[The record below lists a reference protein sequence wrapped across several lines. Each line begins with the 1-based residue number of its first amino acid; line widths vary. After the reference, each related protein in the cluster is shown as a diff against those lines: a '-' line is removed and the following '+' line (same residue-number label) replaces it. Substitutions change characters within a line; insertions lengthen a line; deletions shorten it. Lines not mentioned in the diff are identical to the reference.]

1 MEIMNRVTRIVAGL
15 VAIAVL
21 AVMIAA
27 CGGGAANPLA
37 GTKWQMQDYANPA
50 VTTGMSTVLSGAI
63 PTIEFGEDDAPSDDG
78 VVSGSGG
85 CNTYQGTYTVDGES
99 LTFGPL
105 AATEM
110 ACSDPEGVMEQEAVF
125 LAQLQSAAAYRID
138 GEQLHIL
145 NEKGHLVILLNP
157 Q

>member
-1 MEIMNRVTRIVAGL
+1 
-15 VAIAVL
+15 
-21 AVMIAA
+21 MIAA

-50 VTTGMSTVLSGAI
+50 ITTGMSTVLSGAI
-63 PTIEFGEDDAPSDDG
+63 PTIEFGEDDASPDG
-78 VVSGSGG
+78 AIVSGSGG

-105 AATEM
+105 AATLM

-125 LAQLQSAAAYRID
+125 LAQLQSATGYRID
-138 GEQLHIL
+138 GDQLHIL
-145 NEKGHLVILLNP
+145 NDKGHLVILFSP